1 MDYFKDIIEE
11 YFEYMVHC
19 NSIECQKVI
28 FEPSSKKE
36 WFFENDFW
44 CYFEFN
50 CEDKYYRLKK
60 DEEKIFTTECVL
72 KDMSYEI
79 KMLLAYSRFRS
90 VVTIEKEMFS
100 DYVLKYENAKEQN
113 SDLSIEKF
121 DFELKEKEDTALIH
135 SDKIANSIMGGCL
148 FLVIAVL
155 LLFVF
160 AFISYVK
167 MKYFG

>member
-1 MDYFKDIIEE
+1 
-11 YFEYMVHC
+11 
-19 NSIECQKVI
+19 
-28 FEPSSKKE
+28 
-36 WFFENDFW
+36 
-44 CYFEFN
+44 
-50 CEDKYYRLKK
+50 
-60 DEEKIFTTECVL
+60 
-72 KDMSYEI
+72 
-79 KMLLAYSRFRS
+79 
-90 VVTIEKEMFS
+90 MFS

-121 DFELKEKEDTALIH
+121 NFELKEKEDAALIH